1 MASVIKRV
9 AFQGKALIFA
19 CGSINS
25 MAKSIQLKS
34 KTRKRTET
42 MSMFDLTSE
51 SSFGL
56 SRVEADE
63 RAVTALLKQ
72 PALSYIRDLQ
82 QTIDLDP
89 NFLAFHDRSV
99 SLKIQNFL
107 SRQGI
112 FWDTEVFENQFPKLV
127 NEAVARV
134 KKLEK

>member
-1 MASVIKRV
+1 
-9 AFQGKALIFA
+9 
-19 CGSINS
+19 
-25 MAKSIQLKS
+25 
-34 KTRKRTET
+34 